1 MPRFGTI
8 KRTYP
13 KVEVLR
19 GFNPNE
25 PHPFSSAIPVAIDT
39 TGTVQSNPNYG
50 KSILIY
56 SGQVI
61 SQVWNAVSSQYE
73 WALGWTAGIPYIAL
87 QDSFQEDVLEAGTLV
102 GLSCAGQFEI
112 ETAFWTDGNGGLQV
126 GGGANFVV
134 DAIVSPDGVTG
145 GIKVGTSKSGVP
157 VMGYV
162 TRNHGPRFLG
172 PTGSGNNGTNSSAVV
187 ANEYVVSFITA
198 YAPNAA

>member
-8 KRTYP
+8 KRLYP

-25 PHPFSSAIPVAIDT
+25 PHQFSRAIPVAIDT
-39 TGTVQSNPNYG
+39 TGSQQSNANYG
-50 KSILIY
+50 KNILIY

-61 SQVWNAVSSQYE
+61 SQSWNSVLGAYE
-73 WALGWTAGIPYIAL
+73 WVLGWTAGIPYIAL
-87 QDSFQEDVLEAGTLV
+87 QDSFQEDVLEAGNLV

-112 ETAFWTDGNGGLQV
+112 ETAFWSDGSGGLQT
-126 GGGANFVV
+126 GGGAAFVV
-134 DAIVSPDGVTG
+134 DAILSPDGTSG
-145 GIKVGTSKSGVP
+145 YIQVGTIGSGDP
-157 VMGYV
+157 IIGYV

-187 ANEYVVSFITA
+187 ANEYVVSFQTA
-198 YAPNAA
+198 YAPNPA